1 MPSADKTDGNR
12 AALQGELRQIKMAI
26 ERGLQQQ
33 RVPDVLTHLGPFV
46 LDARLPLL
54 RGSDR
59 CAVIRLPHDRL
70 HSLGF

>member
-1 MPSADKTDGNR
+1 
-12 AALQGELRQIKMAI
+12 
-26 ERGLQQQ
+26 
-33 RVPDVLTHLGPFV
+33 VPDVLTHLGPFV